1 MASFN
6 IALMACHDVQVLEVG
21 LGAVARNQW
30 PSWRSGLLTREQ
42 ETTPENKKAACFTGR
57 FFDYSLLTC

>member
-21 LGAVARNQW
+21 LGAVALNQW
-30 PSWRSGLLTREQ
+30 LSWRSGLLTRES
-42 ETTPENKKAACFTGR
+42 ETTPENKKAAYFTDR
-57 FFDYSLLTC
+57 FLTTLC